1 MTRTVHRDVLLR
13 RCPRLRALVASG
25 KIWVSEDG
33 CYVGM
38 AGDVV
43 EVQLGNVGREGD
55 LERYLADYPGP
66 EDW

>member
-1 MTRTVHRDVLLR
+1 MTRVVHRDVKLV
-13 RCPRLRALVASG
+13 RCPRLRALVVSG
-25 KIWVSEDG
+25 KIWVEDG
-33 CYVGM
+33 CYVGL
-38 AGDVV
+38 AGGGVV